1 MTAKRNIL
9 IALMLLL
16 IVAAS
21 ACALA
26 ACNNTDSTEIGAQIA
41 TDNNGDPLYG
51 GASYVMPEGMAFS
64 AAASTAAEIN
74 TSVTLTASYSPSGT
88 TNKQTN
94 WSVYF
99 KNPSSSWANGKA
111 VTDYVTVQSTGTNT
125 AKVTCLD
132 SFGEQIIIKAT
143 SAADSS
149 VYATTTVDFEKK
161 VEDIRFDLYCDGS
174 LTSSLLQSQFA
185 SENYSSSYF
194 DINYI
199 ASADAYYDVSV
210 KIDYSSAEKDYD
222 LRLTPIFSDYT
233 IDKTIC
239 AYYESSLLPG
249 TENGLSGHLIA
260 ESYFK
265 SAYHNDFPEVMNDLV
280 GSLKSYAANQDNYA
294 SLNTLQQF
302 AIVASMEQN
311 TRYFLEWADA
321 GGGTSLSG
329 DAAAYAIGFYSQS
342 SDFQEVYEASD
353 GDMEYVFKNYR
364 LLPSAIEELNKLEK
378 QTFYMGEAVDIGN
391 ASSVEDYFSDNAA
404 ISYGKVSYGS
414 YNFVVSFRFNPD
426 SL

>member
-16 IVAAS
+16 LVAAS

-26 ACNNTDSTEIGAQIA
+26 ACNNTTAEISGVQIA
-41 TDNNGDPLYG
+41 TDDNGDPMYG
-51 GASYVMPEGMAFS
+51 GGSYVMPEGMAFS
-64 AAASTAAEIN
+64 AAASTSAETD
-74 TSVTLTASYSPSGT
+74 TSVTLTANYEPAGT
-88 TNKQTN
+88 SNKQTN
-94 WSVYF
+94 WSVSF
-99 KNPSSSWANGKA
+99 KNPSSSWANGKT
-111 VTDYVTVQSTGTNT
+111 VTDYVTVESTGTNT
-125 AKVTCLD
+125 AKVTCVKD
-132 SFGEQIIIKAT
+132 FGEQIIVTAT

-194 DINYI
+194 DVNYI

-249 TENGLSGHLIA
+249 TQNGLSGHLIA

-265 SAYHNDFPEVMNDLV
+265 STYHNDFPEVMDDLV
-280 GSLKSYAANQDNYA
+280 ESMKSYAANQDNYT
-294 SLNTLQQF
+294 SLNVLQQL
-302 AIVASMEQN
+302 ALVALMAQN

-329 DAAAYAIGFYSQS
+329 EAAAYAVAFYSQS
-342 SDFQEVYEASD
+342 SAFQEVYKASD
-353 GDMEYVFKNYR
+353 GDTEYVFKNYR
-364 LLPSAIEELNKLEK
+364 LSPTNIETLNELEK
-378 QTFYMGEAVDIGN
+378 QTFYMGEVVDIGN
-391 ASSVEDYFSDNAA
+391 ASSAEDYFSDNAA
-404 ISYGKVSYGS
+404 IRYGKVSYGS